1 MIEPIWWHV
10 PLAIVCMVS
19 LSLVVG
25 FLALCVYYLSISSAI
40 IIKIRKDEING
51 KTTSKI

>member
-19 LSLVVG
+19 FSLVIG
-25 FLALCVYYLSISSAI
+25 FLALCVYYLSVSSSI
-40 IIKIRKDEING
+40 IIKIRKDEGNNIR
-51 KTTSKI
+51 KI